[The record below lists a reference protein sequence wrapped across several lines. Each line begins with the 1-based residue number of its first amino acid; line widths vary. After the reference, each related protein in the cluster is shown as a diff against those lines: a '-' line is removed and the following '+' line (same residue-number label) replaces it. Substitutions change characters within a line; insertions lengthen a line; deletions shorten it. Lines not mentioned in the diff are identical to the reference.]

1 MPFCCSR
8 AILPGSLSA
17 KKGKFAFDANVLLIL
32 VRYITI
38 CVLIPRCAA
47 NETLFARGQLG
58 EETRCTAD

>member
-1 MPFCCSR
+1 MKR
-8 AILPGSLSA
+8 
-17 KKGKFAFDANVLLIL
+17 KFAFDANVLLIV

-38 CVLIPRCAA
+38 FVVFPRRAA